1 METTTTKTENK
12 MVKMF
17 NELKAKRPDAVILFR
32 VGDFYESYFDDA
44 KKVADAT
51 GITLTKRSG
60 ENGYC
65 LTGFPHHALDIYL
78 PKIIRAGLRV
88 AICDDIS
95 EPVKLKKRGSNE
107 TTQEPQVEDAEAE
120 EIKDEEQSQ
129 EPQTDEQPTETKSAK
144 IIYTDK
150 EAEDY
155 TPKNGKTFALTEMQE
170 IIGGYVE
177 PIRLNDG
184 RMIIVDEEGKSK
196 NKAVNIPAT
205 NILRRDHYTT
215 DYIVG
220 TAIVCD
226 ADMLD

>member
-1 METTTTKTENK
+1 METTTTKIENK

-17 NELKAKRPDAVILFR
+17 NELKAKHSDAVILFR
-32 VGDFYESYFDDA
+32 VSDFYESRFDDA
-44 KKVADAT
+44 KKIADVL
-51 GITLTKRSG
+51 GLTLTRQAKTKMD
-60 ENGYC
+60 
-65 LTGFPHHALDIYL
+65 LAGFPYHALDTYL
-78 PKIIRAGLRV
+78 PKLIRAGLRV

-95 EPVKLKKRGSNE
+95 EPVKLKHRGSDE

-120 EIKDEEQSQ
+120 EVKDEEQPQ
-129 EPQTDEQPTETKSAK
+129 EQQTDEQPTETKSAK

-155 TPKNGKTFALTEMQE
+155 TPKNGKTFGLTEMQE

-184 RMIIVDEEGKSK
+184 RMIIVDEDGKSK
-196 NKAVNIPAT
+196 DKAVNIPAT
-205 NILRRDHYTT
+205 NILRRDHFTT

-226 ADMLD
+226 ADMLE

>member
-12 MVKMF
+12 MVEKF
-17 NELKAKRPDAVILFR
+17 NELKTKHPDAVILFR

-44 KKVADAT
+44 KKLSEIL
-51 GITLTKRSG
+51 GLTLTRQAKTKMD
-60 ENGYC
+60 
-65 LTGFPHHALDIYL
+65 LTGFPYHALDTYL
-78 PKIIRAGLRV
+78 PKLIRAGLRV

-95 EPVKLKKRGSNE
+95 EPVKLKKRGSDE
-107 TTQEPQVEDAEAE
+107 TTQESQVEDADAE
-120 EIKDEEQSQ
+120 EIKDEDQPQ

-155 TPKNGKTFALTEMQE
+155 TPKNGKTFELDELKGIVDGYIE
-170 IIGGYVE
+170 IV
-177 PIRLNDG
+177 RLNDG
-184 RMIIVDEEGKSK
+184 RVIVIDLEGKSK
-196 NKAVNIPAT
+196 DKAVNIPAT
-205 NILRRDHYTT
+205 NILRRDHFTT

-226 ADMLD
+226 ADMIE

>member
-1 METTTTKTENK
+1 METKKAENK
-12 MVKMF
+12 MVETF
-17 NELKAKRPDAVILFR
+17 NELKAKHPDAVILFR
-32 VGDFYESYFDDA
+32 VGDFYESYLEDA
-44 KKVADAT
+44 KKLSEVL
-51 GITLTKRSG
+51 GLTLTRQAKTKMD
-60 ENGYC
+60 
-65 LTGFPHHALDIYL
+65 LTGFPSHALDTYL
-78 PKIIRAGLRV
+78 PKLIRAGLRV

-95 EPVKLKKRGSNE
+95 VPIKLKKRGSNE

-150 EAEDY
+150 EDEEY

-184 RMIIVDEEGKSK
+184 RMIIVDEDGKSK
-196 NKAVNIPAT
+196 GKAVNIPAT
-205 NILRRDHYTT
+205 NILRRDHFTT

-226 ADMLD
+226 ADMID

>member
-1 METTTTKTENK
+1 MSKMIETFK
-12 MVKMF
+12 M
-17 NELKAKRPDAVILFR
+17 LKEKHSDALILFR
-32 VGDFYESYFDDA
+32 VGDFYETYCEDA
-44 KKVADAT
+44 KKIAEVL
-51 GITLTKRSG
+51 GLTLTRQAKTKMD
-60 ENGYC
+60 
-65 LTGFPHHALDIYL
+65 LTGFPYHALDTYL
-78 PKIIRAGLRV
+78 PKLIRAGLRV

-95 EPVKLKKRGSNE
+95 EPIKLKKRGSNE
-107 TTQEPQVEDAEAE
+107 TTQEPQVEDADAE

-170 IIGGYVE
+170 IIGGYIE

-184 RMIIVDEEGKSK
+184 RVIIVDEDGKSK

-205 NILRRDHYTT
+205 NILRRDHFTT

-226 ADMLD
+226 ADMID

>member
-1 METTTTKTENK
+1 MRKMIETFK
-12 MVKMF
+12 M
-17 NELKAKRPDAVILFR
+17 LKEKHPDAVILFR
-32 VGDFYESYFDDA
+32 VGDFYESFFDDA
-44 KKVADAT
+44 KKVSEVL
-51 GITLTKRSG
+51 GVTLT
-60 ENGYC
+60 ENKKNDIFI
-65 LTGFPHHALDIYL
+65 TSFPTQSLDTYL
-78 PKIIRAGLRV
+78 PKLIRAGLRV

-95 EPVKLKKRGSNE
+95 EPVKLKKRGSDE
-107 TTQEPQVEDAEAE
+107 TTQEPQVEDADAE
-120 EIKDEEQSQ
+120 EIKDDEQPQ

-184 RMIIVDEEGKSK
+184 RMIIVDEDGKSK
-196 NKAVNIPAT
+196 DKAVNIPAT

-226 ADMLD
+226 ADMIE

>member
-17 NELKAKRPDAVILFR
+17 NELKAKHPDAVILFR
-32 VGDFYESYFDDA
+32 CGDFYESYFDDA
-44 KKVADAT
+44 KKVSEVL

-60 ENGYC
+60 EDGYY
-65 LTGFPHHALDIYL
+65 LTGFPHHALDTYL
-78 PKIIRAGLRV
+78 PKLIRAGLRV

-95 EPVKLKKRGSNE
+95 EPIKLKKRGSNE
-107 TTQEPQVEDAEAE
+107 TTQEPQVEDADAE
-120 EIKDEEQSQ
+120 EIKDEEQPQ

-155 TPKNGKTFALTEMQE
+155 TPKNGKTFELDELQGIVDGNFE
-170 IIGGYVE
+170 IV
-177 PIRLNDG
+177 RLRDG
-184 RMIIVDEEGKSK
+184 RIIIVDEDGKSK
-196 NKAVNIPAT
+196 DKAVNIPAT
-205 NILRRDHYTT
+205 NILRRDHFTT

-226 ADMLD
+226 ADMVE

>member
-1 METTTTKTENK
+1 MKTTTTKTENK

-17 NELKAKRPDAVILFR
+17 NELKAKHPDAVILFR
-32 VGDFYESYFDDA
+32 VGDFYETYCEDA
-44 KKVADAT
+44 KKLSEVL
-51 GITLTKRSG
+51 GLTLTRQAKTKID
-60 ENGYC
+60 
-65 LTGFPHHALDIYL
+65 LTGFPYHALDTYL
-78 PKIIRAGLRV
+78 PKLIRAGLRV

-107 TTQEPQVEDAEAE
+107 TTQEPQVEDADAE
-120 EIKDEEQSQ
+120 EIKDEEQPQ

-184 RMIIVDEEGKSK
+184 RMILVDEEGKSK

-226 ADMLD
+226 ADMIE

>member
-1 METTTTKTENK
+1 MIKMIETFK
-12 MVKMF
+12 M
-17 NELKAKRPDAVILFR
+17 LKEKHSDALILFR
-32 VGDFYESYFDDA
+32 VGDFYESYFEDA
-44 KKVADAT
+44 KKVCEVL
-51 GITLTKRSG
+51 GVTLTKNVKDDIFIAS
-60 ENGYC
+60 
-65 LTGFPHHALDIYL
+65 FPEQALDTYL
-78 PKIIRAGLRV
+78 PKLIRAGLRV

-95 EPVKLKKRGSNE
+95 EPVKLKHRGSDE
-107 TTQEPQVEDAEAE
+107 TTQEPQVEDADAE
-120 EIKDEEQSQ
+120 EVKDNEQPQ

-170 IIGGYVE
+170 IIGGYIE

-184 RMIIVDEEGKSK
+184 RVIVVDSQGKAL

-226 ADMLD
+226 ADMID

>member
-12 MVKMF
+12 MIKQF
-17 NELKAKRPDAVILFR
+17 NELKAKHPDAVILFR
-32 VGDFYESYFDDA
+32 VGDFYESRFDDA
-44 KKVADAT
+44 EKIADVL
-51 GITLTKRSG
+51 GLTLTRQAKT
-60 ENGYC
+60 EMD
-65 LTGFPHHALDIYL
+65 LAGFPYHALDTYL
-78 PKIIRAGLRV
+78 PKLIRAGLRV

-95 EPVKLKKRGSNE
+95 EPTKLKKRGSDE
-107 TTQEPQVEDAEAE
+107 TTQEPQVEDADAE
-120 EIKDEEQSQ
+120 EIKDEEQPQ
-129 EPQTDEQPTETKSAK
+129 ESQTDEQPTETKSAK

-155 TPKNGKTFALTEMQE
+155 TPKNGKTFGKTEMYG
-170 IIGGYVE
+170 IVE
-177 PIRLNDG
+177 GFVDIIRLNDG
-184 RMIIVDEEGKSK
+184 RVIIVDSQGKTL

-205 NILRRDHYTT
+205 NILRRDHFTT

>member
-1 METTTTKTENK
+1 METKNAANK
-12 MVKMF
+12 MVETF
-17 NELKAKRPDAVILFR
+17 NELKSKHPDAVILFR
-32 VGDFYESYFDDA
+32 VGDFYETYCEDA
-44 KKVADAT
+44 KRLSDVL
-51 GITLTKRSG
+51 GLTLTRQAKTKMD
-60 ENGYC
+60 
-65 LTGFPHHALDIYL
+65 LAGFPYHALDTYL
-78 PKIIRAGLRV
+78 PKLIRVGLRV

-95 EPVKLKKRGSNE
+95 EPIKLKKRGSDE
-107 TTQEPQVEDAEAE
+107 TTQEPQVKDADAE
-120 EIKDEEQSQ
+120 EIKDEEQPQ

-184 RMIIVDEEGKSK
+184 RMIIVDEDGKSK
-196 NKAVNIPAT
+196 DKAVNIPAT

-226 ADMLD
+226 ADMIE

>member
-1 METTTTKTENK
+1 METKKAENK
-12 MVKMF
+12 MVETF
-17 NELKAKRPDAVILFR
+17 NELKAKHPDAVILFR
-32 VGDFYESYFDDA
+32 VGDFYESYHEDA
-44 KKVADAT
+44 KKLSEVL
-51 GITLTKRSG
+51 GLTLTRQAKTKMD
-60 ENGYC
+60 
-65 LTGFPHHALDIYL
+65 LTGFPSHALDTYL
-78 PKIIRAGLRV
+78 PKLIRAGLRV

-107 TTQEPQVEDAEAE
+107 TTQEPQMEDADAE
-120 EIKDEEQSQ
+120 EIKDEEQPQ

-155 TPKNGKTFALTEMQE
+155 TPKNGKTFELTEMQE
-170 IIGGYVE
+170 IVGGYVE

-184 RMIIVDEEGKSK
+184 RMIIVDEDGKSK
-196 NKAVNIPAT
+196 GKAVNIPAT
-205 NILRRDHYTT
+205 NILRRDHFTT

-226 ADMLD
+226 SDMVD

>member
-12 MVKMF
+12 MVEKF
-17 NELKAKRPDAVILFR
+17 NELIAKHPDAVILFR
-32 VGDFYESYFDDA
+32 VGDFYESFFDDA
-44 KKVADAT
+44 KKLTDVL
-51 GITLTKRSG
+51 GIA
-60 ENGYC
+60 
-65 LTGFPHHALDIYL
+65 GFPSHALDTYL
-78 PKIIRAGLRV
+78 PKLIRAGIRV
-88 AICDDIS
+88 AICDDIFKAIKQENS
-95 EPVKLKKRGSNE
+95 GSDE
-107 TTQEPQVEDAEAE
+107 TTQEPQVEDSDAE
-120 EIKDEEQSQ
+120 EIKDEEQPQ

-170 IIGGYVE
+170 IIGGYIE

-184 RMIIVDEEGKSK
+184 RMIIVDEDGKSK
-196 NKAVNIPAT
+196 DKAVNIPAT

-226 ADMLD
+226 AEMVE

>member
-1 METTTTKTENK
+1 MRKMIETFK
-12 MVKMF
+12 M
-17 NELKAKRPDAVILFR
+17 LKEKHSDVLILFR
-32 VGDFYESYFDDA
+32 VGDFYESYFEDA
-44 KKVADAT
+44 KKVSEVL
-51 GITLTKRSG
+51 GVTLT
-60 ENGYC
+60 ENEKDDIFI
-65 LTGFPHHALDIYL
+65 TSFPTQSLDTYL
-78 PKIIRAGLRV
+78 PKLIRAGLRV

-95 EPVKLKKRGSNE
+95 EPIKLKKRGSDE
-107 TTQEPQVEDAEAE
+107 TTQEPQVEDTDAE
-120 EIKDEEQSQ
+120 EIKDEEQQQ
-129 EPQTDEQPTETKSAK
+129 ESQTDEQPNETKSAK

-150 EAEDY
+150 EDEDY

-184 RMIIVDEEGKSK
+184 RMIIADLEGKSK

-205 NILRRDHYTT
+205 NILRRDHFTT

-226 ADMLD
+226 ADMVE

>member
-1 METTTTKTENK
+1 MRKMIETFK
-12 MVKMF
+12 M
-17 NELKAKRPDAVILFR
+17 LKEKHSDVLILFR
-32 VGDFYESYFDDA
+32 VGDFYESYFEDA
-44 KKVADAT
+44 KKVSEVL
-51 GITLTKRSG
+51 GVTLT
-60 ENGYC
+60 ENDKDDIFI
-65 LTGFPHHALDIYL
+65 TSFPTQSLDTYL
-78 PKIIRAGLRV
+78 PKLIRAGLRV

-95 EPVKLKKRGSNE
+95 EPIKLKKRGSNE
-107 TTQEPQVEDAEAE
+107 TTQEPQVEDADAV
-120 EIKDEEQSQ
+120 EIKDE
-129 EPQTDEQPTETKSAK
+129 EQPTETKSAK

-184 RMIIVDEEGKSK
+184 RIIIVDEEGKSK
-196 NKAVNIPAT
+196 DKAVNIPAT

-226 ADMLD
+226 ADMID

>member
-1 METTTTKTENK
+1 METTTTKTESK
-12 MVKMF
+12 MVEKF
-17 NELKAKRPDAVILFR
+17 NELKAKHPDAVILFR
-32 VGDFYESYFDDA
+32 VGDFYESRFDDA
-44 KKVADAT
+44 KKIADVL
-51 GITLTKRSG
+51 GLTLTRQAKT
-60 ENGYC
+60 EMD
-65 LTGFPHHALDIYL
+65 LAGFPYHALDTYL
-78 PKIIRAGLRV
+78 PKLIRAGIRV

-107 TTQEPQVEDAEAE
+107 TTQESQEDADAE
-120 EIKDEEQSQ
+120 EIKDDEQPQ
-129 EPQTDEQPTETKSAK
+129 EPQTDEQATETKSAK

-170 IIGGYVE
+170 IIGGYIE

-184 RMIIVDEEGKSK
+184 RMIIVDEDGKSK
-196 NKAVNIPAT
+196 DKAVNIPAT
-205 NILRRDHYTT
+205 NIMRRDHFTT

-226 ADMLD
+226 ADMVE

>member
-17 NELKAKRPDAVILFR
+17 NELKAKHSDAVILFR
-32 VGDFYESYFDDA
+32 VGDFYESFFDDA
-44 KKVADAT
+44 KKVT
-51 GITLTKRSG
+51 EVIGIA
-60 ENGYC
+60 
-65 LTGFPHHALDIYL
+65 GFPSHALDTYL
-78 PKIIRAGLRV
+78 PKLIRAGLRV
-88 AICDDIS
+88 AICDDIF
-95 EPVKLKKRGSNE
+95 EPIKLKKRGSNE
-107 TTQEPQVEDAEAE
+107 TTQEPQVEDADAE
-120 EIKDEEQSQ
+120 EIKDEEQPQ
-129 EPQTDEQPTETKSAK
+129 EPQMDEQPTETKSAK

-155 TPKNGKTFALTEMQE
+155 TPKNGKTFGLTEMQE
-170 IIGGYVE
+170 IVGGYVE

-196 NKAVNIPAT
+196 DKAVNIPAT
-205 NILRRDHYTT
+205 NILRRDHFTT

-226 ADMLD
+226 ADMIE

>member
-1 METTTTKTENK
+1 METNKAENK
-12 MVKMF
+12 MVETF
-17 NELKAKRPDAVILFR
+17 NELKAKHSDAVILFR

-44 KKVADAT
+44 KKVSDIL
-51 GITLTKRSG
+51 GLTLTKRNG
-60 ENGYC
+60 ENGYY
-65 LTGFPHHALDIYL
+65 LTGFPYHALDTYL
-78 PKIIRAGLRV
+78 PKLIRAGLRV

-107 TTQEPQVEDAEAE
+107 TTQEPQVEDADAE
-120 EIKDEEQSQ
+120 EIKD
-129 EPQTDEQPTETKSAK
+129 DEQPTEIKSAK

-150 EAEDY
+150 EDEDY
-155 TPKNGKTFALTEMQE
+155 TPNNGKTFALTEMQE

-177 PIRLNDG
+177 PIRLNHG
-184 RMIIVDEEGKSK
+184 RMIIVDEDVKSK
-196 NKAVNIPAT
+196 GKAVNIPAT

-226 ADMLD
+226 SDMVD

>member
-17 NELKAKRPDAVILFR
+17 NELKAKRSDAVILFR
-32 VGDFYESYFDDA
+32 VGDFYESYLDDA
-44 KKVADAT
+44 KKLSEVL
-51 GITLTKRSG
+51 GLTLTRQAKTKMD
-60 ENGYC
+60 
-65 LTGFPHHALDIYL
+65 LTGFPYHALDTYL
-78 PKIIRAGLRV
+78 PKLIRAGIRV
-88 AICDDIS
+88 AICDDIFKAIKQENS
-95 EPVKLKKRGSNE
+95 GSNE
-107 TTQEPQVEDAEAE
+107 TTQEPQVEDADAE
-120 EIKDEEQSQ
+120 EIKDDEQPQ
-129 EPQTDEQPTETKSAK
+129 EPQTDGQPTETKSAK

-184 RMIIVDEEGKSK
+184 RMIIVDEDGKSK
-196 NKAVNIPAT
+196 DKAVNIPAT
-205 NILRRDHYTT
+205 NILRRDHFTT

-226 ADMLD
+226 ADMVE

>member
-1 METTTTKTENK
+1 MKTTTKETESR
-12 MVKMF
+12 MVETF
-17 NELKAKRPDAVILFR
+17 NELKAKHPDAVVLFR

-107 TTQEPQVEDAEAE
+107 TTQEPQM
-120 EIKDEEQSQ
+120 
-129 EPQTDEQPTETKSAK
+129 DEQPTETKSAK

-184 RMIIVDEEGKSK
+184 RMIIVDEDGKSK
-196 NKAVNIPAT
+196 GKAVNMPAT
-205 NILRRDHYTT
+205 NILRRDHFTA

-226 ADMLD
+226 TDMIE

>member
-17 NELKAKRPDAVILFR
+17 NELKAKHSDAVILFR
-32 VGDFYESYFDDA
+32 VGDFYETYFEDA
-44 KKVADAT
+44 KKIAEVL
-51 GITLTKRSG
+51 GLTLTRQAKTKMD
-60 ENGYC
+60 
-65 LTGFPHHALDIYL
+65 LTGFPSHALDTYL
-78 PKIIRAGLRV
+78 PKLIRAGLRV

-95 EPVKLKKRGSNE
+95 EPTKLKKRGSDE
-107 TTQEPQVEDAEAE
+107 TTQEPQVEDADAE
-120 EIKDEEQSQ
+120 EIKDE
-129 EPQTDEQPTETKSAK
+129 EQPTETKSAK

-150 EAEDY
+150 EAEYY

-184 RMIIVDEEGKSK
+184 RIIIVDEDGKSK
-196 NKAVNIPAT
+196 DKAVNIPAT
-205 NILRRDHYTT
+205 NIRRRDHYTT

-226 ADMLD
+226 ADMIE

>member
-1 METTTTKTENK
+1 MRKMIETFK
-12 MVKMF
+12 M
-17 NELKAKRPDAVILFR
+17 LKEKHPDAVILFR
-32 VGDFYESYFDDA
+32 VGDFYETYCEDA
-44 KKVADAT
+44 KKLSEVL
-51 GITLTKRSG
+51 GLTLTRQAKTKID
-60 ENGYC
+60 
-65 LTGFPHHALDIYL
+65 LTGFPYHALDTYL
-78 PKIIRAGLRV
+78 PKLIRAGLRV

-95 EPVKLKKRGSNE
+95 EPIKLKKRGSNE
-107 TTQEPQVEDAEAE
+107 TTQEPQVEDADAE
-120 EIKDEEQSQ
+120 EIKDDEQPQ
-129 EPQTDEQPTETKSAK
+129 EPQTDEQSTETKSAK

-184 RMIIVDEEGKSK
+184 RVIIVDEEGKSK

-226 ADMLD
+226 ADMIE

>member
-1 METTTTKTENK
+1 MRTTTKETENR
-12 MVKMF
+12 MVEMF
-17 NELKAKRPDAVILFR
+17 NELKAKHPDAVILFR

-44 KKVADAT
+44 KKVSEVL
-51 GITLTKRSG
+51 GITLIKRSG
-60 ENGYC
+60 EDGYY
-65 LTGFPHHALDIYL
+65 LTGFPHHALDTYL
-78 PKIIRAGLRV
+78 PKLIRAGLRV

-107 TTQEPQVEDAEAE
+107 TTQEPQVEDADAE
-120 EIKDEEQSQ
+120 EIKDDEQPQ

-150 EAEDY
+150 EAEGY
-155 TPKNGKTFALTEMQE
+155 TPKNGTTFELEEMQE

-184 RMIIVDEEGKSK
+184 RMIIVDEDGKSK

-226 ADMLD
+226 ADMIE